1 MKRNF
6 AESRRKVL
14 HLVGV
19 RLMQVCVVALGL
31 VLALPAR
38 AADERAV
45 KSKVAP
51 TYPEIAKRMRIGGMV
66 QVEATVDA
74 DGKVIDAKA
83 VNGNRV
89 LEPAAED
96 AVRKWKFEP
105 GPGPS
110 KVTVEINFALNQ

>member
-1 MKRNF
+1 M
-6 AESRRKVL
+6 RRICFDSGLRGLRRAGVEFMGVCAL
-14 HLVGV
+14 ALLV
-19 RLMQVCVVALGL
+19 A
-31 VLALPAR
+31 LALPAR

-110 KVTVEINFALNQ
+110 KVTVQLNFALNQ